1 MTGGD
6 TKNFV
11 VAPHSPYFLH
21 PSDGPGILITA
32 VVFDGKNYELWQ
44 QAVQTALRAKNK
56 LVFIEGPLKR
66 PAKNPDQEFSEADA
80 WDLVNSMLCSW
91 LLNIID
97 PKVRLNVAYIGTAY
111 AIWND
116 LKKRY
121 SVANLPKIHQLKAA
135 IANCKQG
142 NLDVGDFYNKLNSL
156 WNELMNHVKV
166 PICTCKGCECE
177 AGQKLIRIYEEDKA
191 RQF

>member
-1 MTGGD
+1 
-6 TKNFV
+6 
-11 VAPHSPYFLH
+11 
-21 PSDGPGILITA
+21 
-32 VVFDGKNYELWQ
+32 
-44 QAVQTALRAKNK
+44 
-56 LVFIEGPLKR
+56 
-66 PAKNPDQEFSEADA
+66 
-80 WDLVNSMLCSW
+80 MLCSW

-142 NLDVGDFYNKLNSL
+142 NLEVGDFNNKLNSL

-166 PICTCKGCECE
+166 PICTCKGCV
-177 AGQKLIRIYEEDKA
+177 
-191 RQF
+191 